1 MSPIN
6 HVCKKDWI
14 LIGLVLLVC
23 ALAYLPQVTSLGY
36 YHDDWFPTISH
47 ISDVDLVE
55 MHWGDRPMMGR
66 WYALVDRVLGEAPLA
81 WHLFAFLAR
90 FAGALGLYA
99 LARVLWP
106 EQRTAAAVIAL
117 IYGIYPGFLQ
127 QTSANNYQNHIAAY
141 AAAIFSLLLS
151 VMAVKAGK
159 IWQKGALTVAAAG
172 LAYFYPR
179 IYEAMI
185 GMEAFRFFLI
195 WVMVRRKTGR
205 KFLITLREVFLYFLP
220 FLVVTAQFIYWRFV
234 VFSGNRVSTDS
245 ELILNQLRSQPITAV
260 GRIILIVLSDFFE
273 MVLGGWVIPA
283 YKLVFSTQLRHLA
296 LAFGLGVA
304 AVAAVFLP
312 VRWLK
317 SKQEPEGASTTKTSL
332 WTAEAIWLGT
342 LGVLITLLP
351 VALTGRDV
359 QYRIYY
365 DRYTYQSI
373 APAAFLLTGLIFG
386 AIKIGWRV
394 YAVSILVFLAVF
406 THNLNASAY
415 ALNWEY
421 QKQVWWQLTWRA
433 PGIARGTTL
442 IVQMPQR
449 YRYPEDFE
457 IWAPA
462 SRIYYPG
469 PGPLQITAEVLNSET
484 VEVMLNREQV
494 SRNYRGVE
502 FVRDFN
508 QALITSMPTE
518 DSCLHILDGNSPV
531 FSNSEDALV
540 RQVAEISR
548 VDRILTE
555 VAPVT
560 PPSIIFGREPEHD
573 WCYTYQKA
581 SLAQQQGNWV
591 EVVRLADEADA
602 SDLYPHDLVEY
613 AAFIEGYLHTGRT
626 QDAARIVSLIKDQAP
641 SVAANLCSN
650 FRMSVN
656 SEDLEI
662 VEMAIPLLCE
672 D

>member
-1 MSPIN
+1 MSKIN
-6 HVCKKDWI
+6 QVSKKDWI

-23 ALAYLPQVTSLGY
+23 ALAFLPQVTSLGY

-47 ISDVDLVE
+47 VSGVDLVE

-81 WHLFAFLAR
+81 WHLFAFFAR
-90 FAGALGLYA
+90 FAGALGLYV
-99 LARVLWP
+99 LSRVLWP
-106 EQRTAAAVIAL
+106 EQRTAGAVIAL
-117 IYGIYPGFLQ
+117 IYAIYPGFLQ

-141 AAAIFSLLLS
+141 AAAIFSLLFS
-151 VMAVKAGK
+151 VLAVKAGK

-185 GMEAFRFFLI
+185 GMEGFRFFLI
-195 WVMVRRKTGR
+195 WVMVRRKTSG
-205 KFLITLREVFLYFLP
+205 KFLPTLREALLYFLP
-220 FLVVTAQFIYWRFV
+220 FLLVAGQFIYWRFI

-245 ELILNQLRSQPITAV
+245 ELIIDQLRSHPISAA
-260 GRIILIVLSDFFE
+260 GRIILNVLTDFFE
-273 MVLGGWVIPA
+273 MTLGGWIIPA
-283 YKLVFSTQLRHLA
+283 YKLASTAQLRHLA
-296 LAFGLGVA
+296 LSFGLSVG

-317 SKQEPEGASTTKTSL
+317 SKQEPQRSPTPEKAR
-332 WTAEAIWLGT
+332 WTVEAIWLGV
-342 LGVLITLLP
+342 LGVLITLTP

-359 QYRIYY
+359 QYRIYL

-386 AIKIGWRV
+386 LVKTSWRI
-394 YAVSILVFLAVF
+394 YAVSLLAFLAVF

-421 QKQVWWQLTWRA
+421 QKLVWWQLTWRA
-433 PGIARGTTL
+433 PGIAPGTTL
-442 IVQMPQR
+442 VVQMPQT

-469 PGPLQITAEVLNSET
+469 PGPLQITAEVLNAET
-484 VEVMLNREQV
+484 AEVMLNREQV
-494 SRNYRGVE
+494 SRNYRSVE

-508 QALITSMPTE
+508 QVLITSMPTE
-518 DSCLHILDGNSPV
+518 ESCLHVLDGSAPA
-531 FSNSEDALV
+531 FSADEDALV
-540 RQVAEISR
+540 RQVADISR
-548 VDRILTE
+548 LERILTDPI
-555 VAPVT
+555 PVT

-581 SLAQQQGNWV
+581 SLAQQQGNWA
-591 EVVRLADEADA
+591 EVVRLADEAA
-602 SDLYPHDLVEY
+602 INGLVPHDLVEY
-613 AAFIEGYLHTGRT
+613 APFIEGYLHAGRT
-626 QDAARIVSLIKDQAP
+626 EDAVRLVTLLKNQAP

-650 FRMSVN
+650 FRLAAS

-662 VEMAIPLLCE
+662 ADKAIPLLCE